1 MMMIRCAVLGIKG
14 LSEAEILRRR
24 EPLIIFKQCF
34 TIHDYKRGF
43 FNAITYSHV
52 QRIEEGALQTI
63 IYTGQDQGIMWINF
77 NLLCSHQE

>member
-1 MMMIRCAVLGIKG
+1 MMTTMIRCAVLGIKG
-14 LSEAEILRRR
+14 LSEVEILRRR
-24 EPLIIFKQCF
+24 EPLRMCF
-34 TIHDYKRGF
+34 TIHDYKGGF

-63 IYTGQDQGIMWINF
+63 VYTGQDQGIRWINF